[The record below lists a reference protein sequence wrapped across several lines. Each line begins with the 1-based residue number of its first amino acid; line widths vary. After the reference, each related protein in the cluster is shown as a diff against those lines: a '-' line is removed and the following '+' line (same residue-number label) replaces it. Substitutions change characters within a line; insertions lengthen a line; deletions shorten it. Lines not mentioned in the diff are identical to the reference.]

1 MEHQSA
7 VAYGNKY
14 KKGYLGMDLSGTGA
28 GMFFDYI
35 TIHETGHEWFGNSI
49 TSKDI
54 ADMWIHEGF
63 TTYTETVFIE
73 CIKGYEESI
82 KYVNG
87 QSRSVQNDRP
97 IIGQFG
103 VNREGSGDM
112 YYKGALMLNTI
123 RHIINDDV
131 KWWKLLYNYS
141 ETYKKQIIDTKTVID
156 FFNKEIGIDL
166 TSVFQQY
173 LTTTK
178 IPKLVLSKSGNK
190 LNYKWENVT
199 ADFKMPVDI
208 IINEKTIRLQA
219 TTENQELKVE
229 KKLVLEDVTVKTN
242 QFYVKVE
249 RK

>member
-1 MEHQSA
+1 
-7 VAYGNKY
+7 V
-14 KKGYLGMDLSGTGA
+14 
-28 GMFFDYI
+28 
-35 TIHETGHEWFGNSI
+35 
-49 TSKDI
+49 
-54 ADMWIHEGF
+54 
-63 TTYTETVFIE
+63 
-73 CIKGYEESI
+73 
-82 KYVNG
+82 
-87 QSRSVQNDRP
+87 RNDRP

-112 YYKGALMLNTI
+112 YYKGALLLNTI

-156 FFNKEIGIDL
+156 FFNIESSIDL
-166 TSVFQQY
+166 TSVFQHY

-178 IPKLVLSKSGNK
+178 IPKLVLSKTSNK

-229 KKLVLEDVTVKTN
+229 KKLVLEDVTVKNN
-242 QFYVKVE
+242 QFYIKVE
-249 RK
+249 IK